1 MTPGNGRAAPR
12 VQIVHLTGPVFRAL
26 ADGDLAAANRMCPV
40 PLTAWFAGP
49 DPASVWRLRSVQVA
63 ADPASAAWVTGI
75 IWDADRAVAV
85 GRAGFHGP
93 PDAGGMV
100 EIGYAVV
107 PDHQRRGYARAALA
121 SLLERA
127 VRDPAV
133 RTARVSISPDNAV
146 STRLAA
152 SCGFAWIGEQVD
164 EEDGLE
170 FVYELDV
177 SSPV

>member
-1 MTPGNGRAAPR
+1 MPR
-12 VQIVHLTGPVFRAL
+12 VEIVHVTGTVFRAL
-26 ADGDLAAANRMCPV
+26 ADGDLGAANRACPV

-49 DPASVWRLRSVQVA
+49 HWAPVWRRRSAQVA
-63 ADPASAAWVTGI
+63 ADPGSAAWVTGI
-75 IWDADRAVAV
+75 IWDADGGVAV

-93 PDAGGMV
+93 PDVDGMV

-107 PDHQRRGYARAALA
+107 PDRQRRGYARAALA
-121 SLLERA
+121 NLLERA

-133 RTARVSISPDNAV
+133 RTARVSISPDNV
-146 STRLAA
+146 PSTRLAA
-152 SCGFAWIGEQVD
+152 SCGFARVGEQID
-164 EEDGLE
+164 AEDGLE